1 MLTIKATLPTCNL
14 PIRRVLAKLFQSFVY
29 QTLDDREHRGYKHP
43 NGKVFKAMNFRI
55 AYRDNDILIKFVAI
69 DKENEKVLAQK
80 ILLEGL
86 KLGEIHITQTEVS
99 LQNRHKEQRREVRV
113 DGFVSTAIKDG
124 TSSRK
129 IYLEPKSHKF
139 QEILYNNTLQKY
151 QALFAKPYEGR
162 LNIKL
167 INQKPRERRFYYSKG
182 VIKAWYAIYEIE
194 ASTDMLDMIL
204 DSGMGGDC
212 MKGLGFVEVVTKQTQ

>member
-1 MLTIKATLPTCNL
+1 MLTIKATLPTRNL

-29 QTLDDREHRGYKHP
+29 HTLDDREHQGYKHP

-55 AYRDNDILIKFVAI
+55 VYRDNDILIKFAAI

-86 KLGEIHITQTEVS
+86 KLGDIHITQTEVS
-99 LQNRHKEQRREVRV
+99 LQNRHKEQCREVRV
-113 DGFVSTAIKDG
+113 GGFVSTAIKDG
-124 TSSRK
+124 NSSKK

-151 QALFAKPYEGR
+151 QALLGKPYSDE
-162 LNIKL
+162 LKITM
-167 INQKPRERRFYYSKG
+167 IEQKPRERRFHYSKG
-182 VIKAWYAIYEIE
+182 VIKAWYALYEIE
-194 ASTDMLDMIL
+194 ASTDMIDMIL

-212 MKGLGFVEVVTKQTQ
+212 MKGLGFVEVVKA